1 MMDSYLEELPMGL
14 GMALANNPV
23 AMNYFMGMSPDEQ
36 RRFVEGTNQI
46 RSKSEMQYYVNSLTG
61 RIH

>member
-1 MMDSYLEELPMGL
+1 MDSFLEELPMGL

-36 RRFVEGTNQI
+36 RQFVEGTHQI
-46 RSKSEMQYYVNSLTG
+46 RSKAEMQHYVNSLGG

>member
-1 MMDSYLEELPMGL
+1 MDSYLEELPMGL

-36 RRFVEGTNQI
+36 RQFVEGTHQI
-46 RSKSEMQYYVNSLTG
+46 RSKAEMQHYVNSLTG

>member
-1 MMDSYLEELPMGL
+1 MGL

-46 RSKSEMQYYVNSLTG
+46 RSKAEMQYYVNSLAGT
-61 RIH
+61 IH

>member
-1 MMDSYLEELPMGL
+1 MDSYLEELPMGL

-23 AMNYFMGMSPDEQ
+23 AMNYFMGMSPEEQ
-36 RRFVEGTNQI
+36 RQFVEGTHQI
-46 RSKSEMQYYVNSLTG
+46 RSKAEMQHYVNSLTG